1 MKLAWAVCLVVLL
14 TWHDVTRADNV
25 VLNTTS
31 AATLCAPP
39 AGCAFS
45 NPAIWGSLNAPSTFD
60 SVTIQY
66 ALPTPI
72 LIICSSPYALTNLE
86 VSGPVTLQ
94 VTATQAGTWT
104 LQVTNLQV
112 TYEGTLLIQSFG
124 SVQSTGIVEVTL
136 SSGIILM
143 DNGKYSHDG
152 NPANQNSFLLDAQS
166 SLLAMNYSFVSLSSS
181 SLPQLYGTVSYAA
194 GVTLGGSASYYTNN
208 IVFPN
213 IPSAATLVFN
223 GISATFLNGLICNN
237 LVVLQASAFVNTTA
251 QIQNLTISQGSNV
264 SVVTATGTLGIL
276 TGQGNLSI
284 LTSSLTMYGSGAQVP
299 YITLGGSVNI
309 TASNAEFGQL
319 YFIPGFYNES
329 ANVNFTLSG
338 SMKFSGGSAIQGS
351 IFANNAQ
358 LTLGGALSLS
368 GQIIASASDVA
379 INGTLKSNNITLL
392 PSGDNTT
399 STLLVNGNLTAPFI
413 FLEEGCSLSCS
424 NGNLTSSYVTA
435 TISNSG
441 SLTISPSFPLRLQG
455 SYIQQPNSSV
465 IVYLD
470 PSVSSQPALQ
480 VSGYVELA
488 GDLFYELSTN
498 SSHKQVTFQIISSSG
513 EINGTFANGP
523 TNVTSNFVTDLQLTY
538 STHEIIL
545 VAFKNIPHKPLLAWW
560 MIILIVI
567 GSLAICLVM
576 SHFTILACRH
586 RHHHQYEEFE

>member
-1 MKLAWAVCLVVLL
+1 M
-14 TWHDVTRADNV
+14 
-25 VLNTTS
+25 
-31 AATLCAPP
+31 
-39 AGCAFS
+39 
-45 NPAIWGSLNAPSTFD
+45 
-60 SVTIQY
+60 
-66 ALPTPI
+66 
-72 LIICSSPYALTNLE
+72 
-86 VSGPVTLQ
+86 
-94 VTATQAGTWT
+94 
-104 LQVTNLQV
+104 
-112 TYEGTLLIQSFG
+112 
-124 SVQSTGIVEVTL
+124 
-136 SSGIILM
+136 
-143 DNGKYSHDG
+143 
-152 NPANQNSFLLDAQS
+152 
-166 SLLAMNYSFVSLSSS
+166 
-181 SLPQLYGTVSYAA
+181 
-194 GVTLGGSASYYTNN
+194 
-208 IVFPN
+208 
-213 IPSAATLVFN
+213 
-223 GISATFLNGLICNN
+223 
-237 LVVLQASAFVNTTA
+237 
-251 QIQNLTISQGSNV
+251 
-264 SVVTATGTLGIL
+264 
-276 TGQGNLSI
+276 
-284 LTSSLTMYGSGAQVP
+284 
-299 YITLGGSVNI
+299 GGSVNI

-319 YFIPGFYNES
+319 YFTPGFYNES

-424 NGNLTSSYVTA
+424 NGNLTSSYVSA